1 MGDWIKKHK
10 LIILAGVL
18 LLGALCLWGLLS
30 FTDIQIDDL
39 KSGIIFWINFWIEEV
54 KTWPAVL
61 FFLMV
66 AILPLLGFP
75 ITPLVIIAS
84 IRFGIAGAIP
94 FVLSALAVNFILA
107 YWISTKLLHN
117 FIQKIVARWNY
128 KLPRVSEDDAVKW
141 ILVIRLCGAPLVAQ
155 NYVLGLSYVPFWP
168 YLLISMAAQAP
179 IIIGVIIVGESFL
192 SGNMGKALLGL
203 GLLVVAFITISYF
216 RKRYAETKPGSVDTS
231 IG

>member
-1 MGDWIKKHK
+1 MGDWINKQK
-10 LIILAGVL
+10 LLVLVGVL
-18 LLGALCLWGLLS
+18 FLGALCLWGLLS
-30 FTDIQIDDL
+30 FTDIGIDDL
-39 KSGIIFWINFWIEEV
+39 KSWINFWIEELQ
-54 KTWPAVL
+54 TWPALL

-75 ITPLVIIAS
+75 ISPLVIIAS

-128 KLPRVSEDDAVKW
+128 ELPRVKEGDAVKW
-141 ILVIRLCGAPLVAQ
+141 IFVIRLCGAPLVAQ

-168 YLLISMAAQAP
+168 YLWISMVAQAP
-179 IIIGVIIVGESFL
+179 IIIGVIIFGDSFF
-192 SGNMGKALLGL
+192 SGNIGKALLGL
-203 GLLVVAFITISYF
+203 GLLVVAFIAISYF
-216 RKRYAETKPGSVDTS
+216 RKRYAQPEPGSADTA
-231 IG
+231 GG